1 MDFRLTEDQQL
12 MVQAVRELMEQESWE
27 RYFAACDAA
36 HEYPERF
43 VAALCELGVDTIL
56 LPEDRG
62 GLAAGWSTVAAV
74 WEELGRLGAPTYV
87 LYQLPTLGTVLEVGT
102 EEQAEKILSYVGT
115 GKQIWN
121 FAMTEPGAG
130 SSFASMATTYTRRDG
145 KVYLDGHKTFITSSL
160 GVDQLVVMARNADDM
175 DQYTEWFV
183 DLSLPG
189 ITREPL
195 DKLGLRM
202 DSCCEI
208 YFDQV
213 ELREEDMFGAEGEGF
228 ARTVA
233 DFDLE
238 RFLVAACD
246 YGWALCA
253 FEDAARYANQRE
265 QGGQAIARYQLIQ
278 EKFARMRIALTNMR
292 NMVYEVAWKA
302 DNGVLGKGDCS
313 MAKLYC
319 TQAASEVVDDAIQV
333 LGGIAVTGE
342 HRVARFYRDLR
353 VERISGGTDEMMV
366 LAAGRAALKE
376 YR

>member
-1 MDFRLTEDQQL
+1 MDFSLTEDQEL
-12 MVQAVRELMEQESWE
+12 MVQAVRELMARENWDT
-27 RYFAACDAA
+27 YFAQCDKD

-43 VAALCELGVDTIL
+43 VAELCELGVDTIL

-62 GLAAGWSTVAAV
+62 GLDAGWTTIAAV
-74 WEELGRLGAPTYV
+74 WEELGRLGVPTYV
-87 LYQLPTLGTVLEVGT
+87 LYQLPTLETVLRVGSP
-102 EEQAEKILSYVGT
+102 EQIEKILALVGT

-130 SSFASMATTYTRRDG
+130 SSFATMSTTYTRRDG
-145 KVYLDGHKTFITSSL
+145 KVYLNGHKTFITSSKH
-160 GVDQLVVMARNADDM
+160 VPYLVVMARNAEDM
-175 DQYTEWFV
+175 DQYSELFV
-183 DLSLPG
+183 DMTLPG
-189 ITREPL
+189 ISKEPL

-208 YFDQV
+208 YFDDV
-213 ELREEDMFGAEGEGF
+213 ELREEDMFGGEGEGF

-253 FEDAARYANQRE
+253 FEDAARYANQRV
-265 QGGQAIARYQLIQ
+265 QGGEAIARYQLIQ
-278 EKFARMRIALTNMR
+278 EKFANMRIKLTNMR
-292 NMVYEVAWKA
+292 NMVYETAWKA
-302 DNGVLGKGDCS
+302 ENGLLGKGDCS

-319 TQAASEVVDDAIQV
+319 TRAASEVVDDAIQV
-333 LGGIAVTGE
+333 LGGIGVTGD

-353 VERISGGTDEMMV
+353 VERISGGTDEMMI

>member
-1 MDFRLTEDQQL
+1 MDFALTDDQALMVSTVRQL
-12 MVQAVRELMEQESWE
+12 MARESWE
-27 RYFAACDAA
+27 VYFAECDDR

-43 VAALCELGVDTIL
+43 VAELAQLGVDTIL
-56 LPEDRG
+56 LPEENG
-62 GLAAGWSTVAAV
+62 GLAAGWTTVAAV
-74 WEELGRLGAPTYV
+74 WEELGRLGVPTYV
-87 LYQLPTLGTVLEVGT
+87 LYQLPTLETVLRVGT
-102 EEQAEKILSYVGT
+102 QEQSEKILSFLGT

-130 SSFASMATTYTRRDG
+130 SSFAAMATTYTRRDG
-145 KVYLDGHKTFITSSL
+145 KVYLSGHKTFITSSAH
-160 GVDQLVVMARNADDM
+160 VPYLVVMARDADDM
-175 DQYTEWFV
+175 AQYTEFFV
-183 DLSLPG
+183 DMSLPG
-189 ITREPL
+189 ITTEPL
-195 DKLGLRM
+195 EKLGLRM

-208 YFDQV
+208 YFDDV
-213 ELREEDMFGAEGEGF
+213 ELREEDMFGGEGEGF

-253 FEDAARYANQRE
+253 FEDAARYANQRV
-265 QGGQAIARYQLIQ
+265 QGGEAIGRYQLIQ
-278 EKFARMRIALTNMR
+278 EKFANMKIELTNMR

-302 DNGVLGKGDCS
+302 DNGLLGKGDAS

-319 TQAASEVVDDAIQV
+319 TRAAAQVVDDAIQV
-333 LGGIAVTGE
+333 LGGIAVTGN

-353 VERISGGTDEMMV
+353 VERISGGTDEMMILTV
-366 LAAGRAALKE
+366 GRAALKD

>member
-1 MDFRLTEDQQL
+1 MDFSLTEDQEL
-12 MVQAVRELMEQESWE
+12 MVQAVRELMARESWDT
-27 RYFAACDAA
+27 YFAQCDKD

-43 VAALCELGVDTIL
+43 VAELAELGVDTIL

-62 GLAAGWSTVAAV
+62 GLDAGWTTIAAV
-74 WEELGRLGAPTYV
+74 WEELGRLGVPTYV
-87 LYQLPTLGTVLEVGT
+87 LYQLPTLETVLRVGSP
-102 EEQAEKILSYVGT
+102 EQIEKILALVGT

-121 FAMTEPGAG
+121 FAMTEPSAG
-130 SSFASMATTYTRRDG
+130 SSFAKMATTYTRRDG
-145 KVYLDGHKTFITSSL
+145 KVYLNGHKTFITSSKH
-160 GVDQLVVMARNADDM
+160 VPYLVVMARNAEDM
-175 DQYTEWFV
+175 DQYSEFFV
-183 DLSLPG
+183 DMTLPG
-189 ITREPL
+189 ISKEPL

-208 YFDQV
+208 YFDDV
-213 ELREEDMFGAEGEGF
+213 ELREEDMFGGEGEGF

-253 FEDAARYANQRE
+253 FEDAARYANQRV
-265 QGGQAIARYQLIQ
+265 QGGEAIARYQLIQ
-278 EKFARMRIALTNMR
+278 EKFANMKIKLTNMR
-292 NMVYEVAWKA
+292 NMVYEIAWKA
-302 DNGVLGKGDCS
+302 ENGLLGKGDCS

-319 TQAASEVVDDAIQV
+319 TRAASEVVDDAIQV
-333 LGGIAVTGE
+333 LGGIGVTGD

-353 VERISGGTDEMMV
+353 VERISGGTDEMMI

>member
-1 MDFRLTEDQQL
+1 MDFSLTDDQQL
-12 MVQAVRELMEQESWE
+12 IVQAVRELMSRESWE
-27 RYFAACDAA
+27 AYFAACDEA

-43 VAALCELGVDTIL
+43 VAELAALGVDTLL
-56 LPEDRG
+56 LPESHG
-62 GLAAGWSTVAAV
+62 GMDAGWTTVAAV
-74 WEELGRLGAPTYV
+74 WEELGRLGVPTYV
-87 LYQLPTLGTVLEVGT
+87 LYQLPTLETVLRVGT
-102 EEQAEKILSYVGT
+102 PEQIEKILALVGT
-115 GKQIWN
+115 GRQIWN

-130 SSFASMATTYTRRDG
+130 SSFAAMATTYTRRDG
-145 KVYLDGHKTFITSSL
+145 KIYLNGHKTFITSSKH
-160 GVDQLVVMARNADDM
+160 VPYLVVMARNAEDM
-175 DQYTEWFV
+175 DQYTELFV
-183 DLSLPG
+183 DMTLPG
-189 ITREPL
+189 ITVEPL
-195 DKLGLRM
+195 EKLGLRM

-208 YFDQV
+208 YLDDV

-253 FEDAARYANQRE
+253 FEDAARYANQRV
-265 QGGQAIARYQLIQ
+265 QGREAIARYQLIQ
-278 EKFARMRIALTNMR
+278 EKFAEMKIRLTNMR

-302 DNGVLGKGDCS
+302 DNGLLGKGDAS

-319 TQAASEVVDDAIQV
+319 TRAAAEVVDAAIQV
-333 LGGIAVTGE
+333 LGGIGVTGS

-366 LAAGRAALKE
+366 LATGRAALKDF
-376 YR
+376 R

>member
-1 MDFRLTEDQQL
+1 MDFRLTEDQDL
-12 MVQAVRELMEQESWE
+12 MVQAVRELMAQESWE
-27 RYFAACDAA
+27 PYFAECDAT
-36 HEYPERF
+36 HTYPERF
-43 VAALCELGVDTIL
+43 VRALCELGVDTLL
-56 LPEDRG
+56 LPESHG
-62 GLAAGWSTVAAV
+62 GLEAGWTTVAAV
-74 WEELGRLGAPTYV
+74 WEELGRQGVPTYV
-87 LYQLPTLGTVLEVGT
+87 LYQLPTLGTVVEVGT
-102 EEQAEKILSYVGT
+102 AEQQEKILSYVGT

-130 SSFASMATTYTRRDG
+130 SSFAAMSTTYTRRDG
-145 KVYLDGHKTFITSSL
+145 KVYLSGHKTFITSSL

-195 DKLGLRM
+195 EKLGLRM

-208 YFDQV
+208 YFDDV
-213 ELREEDMFGAEGEGF
+213 ELREEDMFGAEGQGF

-253 FEDAARYANQRE
+253 FEDAVRYANERE
-265 QGGQAIARYQLIQ
+265 QGGQAIGRYQLVQDKIT
-278 EKFARMRIALTNMR
+278 RMRVALTNMR
-292 NMVYEVAWKA
+292 NMVYETAWKA
-302 DNGVLGKGDCS
+302 DHGLLGKGDCS

-319 TQAASEVVDDAIQV
+319 TRAAADVVDDAIQI
-333 LGGIAVTGE
+333 LGGIAVTGA

-366 LAAGRAALKE
+366 LTVARAALKE

>member
-1 MDFRLTEDQQL
+1 MDFSLTEDQQL
-12 MVQAVRELMEQESWE
+12 MVQAIRELMAQENWE
-27 RYFAACDAA
+27 PYFAECDAK

-43 VAALCELGVDTIL
+43 VAALCEIGVDTIL
-56 LPEDRG
+56 LPEEHG
-62 GLAAGWSTVAAV
+62 GLDAGWTTIAAV
-74 WEELGRLGAPTYV
+74 WEELGRQGVPTYV
-87 LYQLPTLGTVLEVGT
+87 LYQLPTLDTVLKVGT
-102 EEQAEKILSYVGT
+102 QEQISTIMSYVGT

-130 SSFASMATTYTRRDG
+130 SSFAKMATTYTRRDG
-145 KVYLDGHKTFITSSL
+145 KVYLSGHKTFITSSL
-160 GVDQLVVMARNADDM
+160 GVDQLVVMARNAEDM

-183 DLSLPG
+183 DMSLPG
-189 ITREPL
+189 ITKEPL
-195 DKLGLRM
+195 NKLGLCM

-208 YFDQV
+208 YFDDV
-213 ELREEDMFGAEGEGF
+213 ELREEDMFGKEGEGF

-253 FEDAARYANQRE
+253 FEDAATYANQRE

-278 EKFARMRIALTNMR
+278 EKFARMKIELTNMR
-292 NMVYEVAWKA
+292 NMLFEIGWKA
-302 DNGVLGKGDCS
+302 DTGQLGKGDCS

-319 TQAASEVVDDAIQV
+319 TQAAARVVDDAIQV
-333 LGGIAVTGE
+333 LGGIAVTGN

-366 LAAGRAALKE
+366 LTAGRAALKD

>member
-1 MDFRLTEDQQL
+1 MDFRLTEDQDL
-12 MVQAVRELMEQESWE
+12 MVQAVRELMAQENWE
-27 RYFAACDAA
+27 PYFATCDAQ

-43 VAALCELGVDTIL
+43 VRALCELGIDTLL
-56 LPEDRG
+56 LPESVG
-62 GLAAGWSTVAAV
+62 GLDAGWTTVAAV
-74 WEELGRLGAPTYV
+74 WEELGRQGVPTYV
-87 LYQLPTLGTVLEVGT
+87 LYQLPTLGTVVEVGT
-102 EEQAEKILSYVGT
+102 AEQQEKILGYLGT

-130 SSFASMATTYTRRDG
+130 SSFAAMSTTYTRRDG
-145 KVYLDGHKTFITSSL
+145 KVYLTGHKTFITSSL

-183 DLSLPG
+183 DMSLPG
-189 ITREPL
+189 ITKEPL

-213 ELREEDMFGAEGEGF
+213 ELREEDMFGQEGQGF

-253 FEDAARYANQRE
+253 YEDALRYANQRE
-265 QGGQAIARYQLIQ
+265 QGGQAIGRYQLIQ
-278 EKFARMRIALTNMR
+278 DKIARMRIGLSTMR
-292 NMVYEVAWKA
+292 AMVYETAWKA
-302 DNGVLGKGDCS
+302 DNDLLGKGDCS
-313 MAKLYC
+313 MLKLHC
-319 TQAASEVVDDAIQV
+319 TQTASAVVDDAIQI
-333 LGGIAVTGE
+333 LGGIAVTGA

-366 LAAGRAALKE
+366 LTTARAALKE

>member
-1 MDFRLTEDQQL
+1 MDFRLTEDQDL
-12 MVQAVRELMEQESWE
+12 MVQAVRELMAQESWE
-27 RYFAACDAA
+27 PYFAECDAT
-36 HEYPERF
+36 HTYPERF
-43 VAALCELGVDTIL
+43 VAALCALGIDTLL
-56 LPEDRG
+56 LPEEHG
-62 GLAAGWSTVAAV
+62 GLAAGWTTVAAV
-74 WEELGRLGAPTYV
+74 WEELGRQGVPTYV
-87 LYQLPTLGTVLEVGT
+87 LYQLPTLSTVVEVGT
-102 EEQAEKILSYVGT
+102 PEQIEKILGYVGT

-130 SSFASMATTYTRRDG
+130 SSFAGMATTYTRRDG
-145 KVYLDGHKTFITSSL
+145 KVYLNGHKTFITSSL
-160 GVDQLVVMARNADDM
+160 GVDQLVVMARNADDL

-195 DKLGLRM
+195 EKLGLRM

-213 ELREEDMFGAEGEGF
+213 ELREQDMFGQEGQGF

-253 FEDAARYANQRE
+253 YEDALRYANQRE
-265 QGGQAIARYQLIQ
+265 QGGQAIGRYQLVQDKI
-278 EKFARMRIALTNMR
+278 ARMRIALSSMR
-292 NMVYEVAWKA
+292 AMVYETAWKA
-302 DNGVLGKGDCS
+302 DNGLLGKGDAS
-313 MAKLYC
+313 MVKLHC
-319 TQAASEVVDDAIQV
+319 TRAAADVVDDAIQI
-333 LGGIAVTGE
+333 LGGIAVTGA

-366 LAAGRAALKE
+366 LTVARAALKE